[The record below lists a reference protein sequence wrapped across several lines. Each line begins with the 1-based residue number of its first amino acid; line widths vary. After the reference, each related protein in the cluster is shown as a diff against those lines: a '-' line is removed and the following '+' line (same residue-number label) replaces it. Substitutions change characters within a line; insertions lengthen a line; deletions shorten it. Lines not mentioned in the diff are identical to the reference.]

1 MNGEVLSR
9 NGEGLN
15 MEKRRI
21 RNKERIQC
29 TPQYGVLFSF
39 EILKNPYHN
48 IEGFMKSFLTRPQEQ
63 HRFVEENFILKRR
76 VSQRETAVTRGYF
89 TIFIKTV
96 K

>member
-1 MNGEVLSR
+1 MLSQ

-15 MEKRRI
+15 MEKRRT

-63 HRFVEENFILKRR
+63 HRFVEPNKIFKRK
-76 VSQRETAVTRGYF
+76 VFAPKNIPREPHFR
-89 TIFIKTV
+89 IFIKAV